1 VDTIRRVPLWIVW
14 ISVLALTLGITNW
27 LFPPYDRL
35 FYAVQTEQ
43 PIIVRVALMTGSS
56 PDGCDY
62 PTGNRYGEPFPP
74 LAHAVEINDVGVLK
88 VLLDAGAK
96 PNFLF
101 SDDASPLG
109 MALYTGSEDVI
120 KLLLKY
126 GADPLALTSGGTAI
140 SETLADQKH
149 PNKARFL
156 EASLDVSDP
165 GWRARSPLPVP
176 LSCVYGKS

>member
-1 VDTIRRVPLWIVW
+1 MDTKRRVQIWIVS
-14 ISVLALTLGITNW
+14 ILVLAVALGIINW
-27 LFPPYDRL
+27 LFPSYDRL
-35 FYAVQTEQ
+35 FYAVQTRQ

-62 PTGNRYGEPFPP
+62 PTGNRNGEPLPP
-74 LAHAVEINDVGVLK
+74 LAHAVAVNDVGVLK
-88 VLLDAGAK
+88 VLLDADAK

-109 MALYTGSEDVI
+109 MALYVGSEDVI

-126 GADPLALTSGGTAI
+126 GADPLALTSGGMVI
-140 SETLADQKH
+140 SEVLADHKH

-156 EASLDVSDP
+156 EASLDASDL
-165 GWRARSPLPVP
+165 GWRSRSPHRVP